1 MNDKERHA
9 IGVKS
14 SVDNIIGASTFLK
27 QKRKQ
32 NTIQK
37 EKFNNI
43 IRLLEEIDVRGTIL
57 ENDIQIDL
65 SKYDDKFYRIIDT
78 LLEIHFGKEICEL
91 IFFYVYDRIT
101 TDGSIRELIDPYSGQ
116 SIILSSPDDL
126 WELIQII
133 QEKSGKSKK

>member
-126 WELIQII
+126 
-133 QEKSGKSKK
+133 